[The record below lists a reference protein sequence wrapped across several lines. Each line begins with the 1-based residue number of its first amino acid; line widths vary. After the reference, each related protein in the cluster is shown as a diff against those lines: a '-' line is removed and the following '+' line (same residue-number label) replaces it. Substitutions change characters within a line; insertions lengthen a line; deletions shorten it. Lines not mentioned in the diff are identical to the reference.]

1 MLVSSLFKK
10 KKKRKEKN
18 NLFRSNEASECI
30 VHISSRKD
38 FLTDRKREFWIMAEM
53 SGFFFLKLKQA
64 NTCQQTLTIIRA
76 KISLKQ
82 KKIKRR
88 LLIGLQCFLS
98 QSSASDTSILDQCF
112 LEITYLVRITVLSQ
126 LPLQT
131 HLFSVTKW
139 RHKMNT

>member
-1 MLVSSLFKK
+1 
-10 KKKRKEKN
+10 
-18 NLFRSNEASECI
+18 
-30 VHISSRKD
+30 
-38 FLTDRKREFWIMAEM
+38 MAEM

-131 HLFSVTKW
+131 HLFSVTK
-139 RHKMNT
+139 